1 MYILDTDHLS
11 VLERK
16 GASAQPLLQRMMAIN
31 PAQVSTTIISYEE
44 QMRGWLSYIAKAQTE
59 EKQVEAY
66 RQLKNQLM
74 NYCAIPV
81 IEFDLNSVREFNR
94 LRKTYPRLGKM
105 DLKIAAI
112 TIVNRSVLLT
122 RNSLDFGQIV
132 GLSIEDWTTPI
143 ADRY

>member
-16 GASAQPLLQRMMAIN
+16 GANAQRILERLREIEPTQI
-31 PAQVSTTIISYEE
+31 STTIINYEE
-44 QMRGWLSYIAKAQTE
+44 QMRGWLSYIARAQTE

-66 RQLKNQLM
+66 KQLKNQLN

-81 IEFDLNSVREFNR
+81 IEFDLDAVREFNR
-94 LRKTYPRLGKM
+94 LRKVYPRLGTM

-112 TIVNRSVLLT
+112 VRVNQAILLT
-122 RNSLDFGQIV
+122 RNISDFGQIAD
-132 GLSIEDWTTPI
+132 LSIEDWT
-143 ADRY
+143 

>member
-16 GASAQPLLQRMMAIN
+16 GASAQPLLQRMMAID
-31 PAQVSTTIISYEE
+31 PAQISTTIISYEE

-59 EKQVEAY
+59 DKQVEAY
-66 RQLKNQLM
+66 QLM

-81 IEFDLNSVREFNR
+81 IEFDLNAVREFNR
-94 LRKTYPRLGKM
+94 LRKTYPRLGTM

-112 TIVNRSVLLT
+112 TIVNRSILLT
-122 RNSLDFGQIV
+122 RNSLDFGQIS
-132 GLSIEDWTTPI
+132 GLSIEDWTTPV
-143 ADRY
+143 DD

>member
-16 GASAQPLLQRMMAIN
+16 GANAQRILERLREIEPTQI
-31 PAQVSTTIISYEE
+31 STTIINYEE
-44 QMRGWLSYIAKAQTE
+44 QMRGWLSYIARAQTE

-66 RQLKNQLM
+66 KQLKNQLN

-81 IEFDLNSVREFNR
+81 IEFDLDAVREFNR
-94 LRKTYPRLGKM
+94 LRKVYPRLGTM

-112 TIVNRSVLLT
+112 ARVNQAILLT
-122 RNSLDFGQIV
+122 RNISDFGQIAD
-132 GLSIEDWTTPI
+132 LSIEDWT
-143 ADRY
+143 